1 MPDDNARMLPDKGV
15 VSDLDARIALKEGV
29 DTVANVVKAT
39 MGPKGRN
46 VVYKPRLGSP
56 RVTNDG
62 VTVARDIKIENTFL
76 HTGAAIVYEACMMT
90 NNVAG
95 DGTTTAAVLTQAMN
109 DLAFRAIVGGA
120 NPMIVRRGMVPA
132 LAAAEAALQAQAVT
146 VGTRQDIAWIAGL
159 SANDREVGELIGEV
173 FERQGPE
180 GAVTVTDGQSLEVEV
195 RYVDGAR
202 IETGLLS
209 PHFAN
214 DETGN
219 EAEFKD
225 CDVLLTD
232 RKVTRLREFLPF
244 LERYVESGRKRL
256 FFLGRE
262 IGGDVLSAII
272 ANHQRGI
279 LSAICLKSPTP
290 LQHRLRWLAEDLAIA
305 TGATLVGAETG
316 DAWRDVPLDV
326 LGRADRVR
334 SNRRETFLVGGHG
347 DPDAIGERIEHIWLA
362 HGRAKNNY
370 DREKLQERAN
380 SMSGSFAEIIVGAA
394 TEVERFELR
403 HRIEDAISASR
414 AGLEEGVV
422 SGGGTALARASL
434 DVNIPDDAPEDEKVG
449 WRVVRDALRMPA
461 EVIAANA
468 GHEGDVIVDEILHRD
483 GGVGFNA
490 ATGEFEDLLDAGVF
504 DPIKVTRSALR
515 NAGSAAMMLVTS
527 EAIIGDLPSFWRWE
541 SHYRPRLYRKHGF
554 IIDN

>member
-1 MPDDNARMLPDKGV
+1 MPDDNTRMLPDKGV

-29 DTVANVVKAT
+29 DTVANAVKAT

-46 VVYKPRLGSP
+46 VVYKPQLGSP

-180 GAVTVTDGQSLEVEV
+180 GAVTVTDGQSLDVEV

-219 EAEFKD
+219 EAEFED

-305 TGATLVGAETG
+305 TGPRWSARRRATRGATCRWTFSGAQIECGPTAGRRSWWAVTAIRTRSGSGSSTSGWRTG
-316 DAWRDVPLDV
+316 APRTTTTERSCKNAQTACRDRSPRSSWAPPLRWSGSSSGTGSRMRSRL
-326 LGRADRVR
+326 LGRASKRVWCPAAA
-334 SNRRETFLVGGHG
+334 RR
-347 DPDAIGERIEHIWLA
+347 
-362 HGRAKNNY
+362 
-370 DREKLQERAN
+370 
-380 SMSGSFAEIIVGAA
+380 
-394 TEVERFELR
+394 
-403 HRIEDAISASR
+403 
-414 AGLEEGVV
+414 
-422 SGGGTALARASL
+422 
-434 DVNIPDDAPEDEKVG
+434 
-449 WRVVRDALRMPA
+449 WRALRS
-461 EVIAANA
+461 
-468 GHEGDVIVDEILHRD
+468 
-483 GGVGFNA
+483 
-490 ATGEFEDLLDAGVF
+490 T
-504 DPIKVTRSALR
+504 
-515 NAGSAAMMLVTS
+515 
-527 EAIIGDLPSFWRWE
+527 
-541 SHYRPRLYRKHGF
+541 
-554 IIDN
+554 

>member
-1 MPDDNARMLPDKGV
+1 MPAENARIVPDKAV
-15 VSDLDARIALKEGV
+15 ISDLDARIALKEGV
-29 DTVANVVKAT
+29 DTVANAVKVT

-46 VVYKPRLGSP
+46 VVYKPRMGSP
-56 RVTNDG
+56 KVTNDG
-62 VTVARDIKIENTFL
+62 VTVAREIRLENTFL

-109 DLAFRAIVGGA
+109 DLAFKAIVGGA
-120 NPMIVRRGMVPA
+120 NPMILRRGMAPA
-132 LAAAEAALQAQAVT
+132 LAAAEAALHAQAVT
-146 VGTRQDIAWIAGL
+146 VGTRQDIVWIAGL

-173 FERQGPE
+173 FERQGAE
-180 GAVTVTDGQSLEVEV
+180 GAVTVTDGQGLDVHV
-195 RYVDGAR
+195 RYVEGAR
-202 IETGLLS
+202 IDTGLLS

-214 DETGN
+214 DETGI
-219 EAEFKD
+219 EAELED

-232 RKVTRLREFLPF
+232 RKVSRLREFLPF

-262 IGGDVLSAII
+262 ISGDVLSAII
-272 ANHQRGI
+272 TNHQRGT
-279 LSAICLKSPTP
+279 LTAICLKSPTP
-290 LQHRLRWLAEDLAIA
+290 LHHRLRWLIEDLAIV
-305 TGATLVGAETG
+305 TGATLVAAETG

-326 LGRADRVR
+326 LGHADRVR
-334 SNRRETFLVGGHG
+334 AGRKETFLVGGQG
-347 DPDAIGERIEHIWLA
+347 DPDAIAERIEHIWLA

-380 SMSGSFAEIIVGAA
+380 SMSGSFAEIVVGAA

-434 DVNIPDDAPEDEKVG
+434 DVNIPDDAAEDEKIG

-461 EVIAANA
+461 EVIATNA

-490 ATGEFEDLLDAGVF
+490 ATGEFEDLVGAGIF
-504 DPIKVTRSALR
+504 DPVKVTRSALR
-515 NAGSAAMMLVTS
+515 NAGSAAMTLVTS

-541 SHYRPRLYRKHGF
+541 SYYRPRLYRKHGF
-554 IIDN
+554 IIES